1 MRFFRPL
8 FFSGCLYPDALFRM
22 KTAGKELCLT
32 FDDGPDPESSPGL
45 LEILN
50 KHNVKAIFFCDGRA
64 AEQYPELIDQIKSNG
79 HLVGNHTYNHLNGWR
94 TSEKMY
100 IADVEN
106 AALHTSSTLFRPPY
120 GRLKPGQY
128 RQLRKRYKIVFWDL
142 MPFDFDESFPPVESY
157 NALLKKIRPGSVIVL
172 HDKPYSSL
180 IPLLNKFIETAG
192 DQGYRFVLPGLTN

>member
-1 MRFFRPL
+1 MRLFRPL

-32 FDDGPDPESSPGL
+32 FDDGPDPESSPVL

-64 AEQYPELIDQIKSNG
+64 AEKYPEIVEQIKSKG
-79 HLVGNHTYNHLNGWR
+79 HLVGNHGYSHLNGWR

-100 IADVEN
+100 ISDVQN
-106 AALHTSSTLFRPPY
+106 AALHTSTTLFRPPY
-120 GRLKPGQY
+120 GRMKPGQY
-128 RQLRKRYKIVFWDL
+128 RNLRKTYKIVFWDL
-142 MPFDFDESFPPVESY
+142 MPFDFDVSFPAAESY

-172 HDKPYSSL
+172 HDKPNSSL
-180 IPLLNKFIETAG
+180 IPFLNQFIETVS
-192 DQGYRFVLPGLTN
+192 QRGYSFVLPGISI